1 MAVSIETL
9 PSKFLPSLLGH
20 ASCSLEN
27 HDGLR
32 AFFDRHIGDARPQ
45 RRQPRENVYFL
56 ERRNTKY
63 LVKQE
68 MAGSD
73 PEKNQH
79 IYELRTLEKMRR
91 YIQENGL
98 GELFVVPEKFLYY
111 RADTQKFYTVV
122 KAPRT
127 SRPPAGGATQAQITA
142 LAKMALK
149 GLSDIRP
156 EHLVFQD
163 GRIVLLHSD
172 PIYREESKQISPWP
186 FKTFVRSFKLQ
197 TALCET
203 HKIKAAFPQFA
214 HEIKKIERKAILW
227 VVAELIA
234 QLAANILI
242 VYGIGRL
249 LSSTHSL
256 KEQLGIKYLV
266 SPIKSIK
273 EFFTAHPVNELKT
286 YADLIQLFLLSTA
299 LFKNPFSLIKNHSW
313 KNIAWT
319 VAGISGSVLIS
330 HLLAPYAGAALS
342 GSLVLRSLE
351 FLFDGTLTKVAFTA
365 GEFFKIGLAAHSG
378 VLL

>member
-9 PSKFLPSLLGH
+9 PSKFLPHLLGH
-20 ASCSLEN
+20 DSCPLEN
-27 HDGLR
+27 NNLLR
-32 AFFDRHIGDARPQ
+32 AFFDRRIGDARPQ

-56 ERRNTKY
+56 KRGNTKY
-63 LVKQE
+63 LLKQE
-68 MAGSD
+68 MADSD
-73 PEKNQH
+73 PQNNQH
-79 IYELRTLEKMRR
+79 IYELRTLQKMRR

-98 GELFVVPEKFLYY
+98 DELFVVPEKFLYY
-111 RADTQKFYTVV
+111 RAETKKFYTIV

-127 SRPPAGGATQAQITA
+127 SRPPPGGATQAQITA

-149 GLSDIRP
+149 GLSHIHP
-156 EHLVFQD
+156 EHLVFQE
-163 GRIVLLHSD
+163 GRILLLHAD

-186 FKTFVRSFKLQ
+186 FKTFRRSFNLQ
-197 TALCET
+197 AALCET

-214 HEIKKIERKAILW
+214 NEIKKIERKAILW

-249 LSSTHSL
+249 LSPTHSF

-273 EFFTAHPVNELKT
+273 EFFIAHPVNGLKT

-299 LFKNPFSLIKNHSW
+299 LFKNPFSLIKDHSW
-313 KNIAWT
+313 KSIAWT

-342 GSLVLRSLE
+342 GSLILRSLE
-351 FLFDGTLTKVAFTA
+351 FLFDGTLMKVALTA
-365 GEFFKIGLAAHSG
+365 GEFFKIGLVAQTG
-378 VLL
+378 VF